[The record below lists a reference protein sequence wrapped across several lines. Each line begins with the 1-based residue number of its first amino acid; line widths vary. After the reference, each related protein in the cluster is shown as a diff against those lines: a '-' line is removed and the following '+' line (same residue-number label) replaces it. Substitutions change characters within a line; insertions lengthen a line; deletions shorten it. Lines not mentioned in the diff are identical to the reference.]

1 MTPPEYTCGICGIPV
16 RDPDTGRWAIP
27 ADVGQSML
35 ANGNTTLAY
44 RCPCGA
50 TFWEDQAY
58 AMRPADPAMRVG
70 ACRIC
75 GRAVRLGDTTDA
87 PQVGDGR
94 VVQIPG
100 WGLACTAHRGVV
112 DFYATIGGAPPP

>member
-1 MTPPEYTCGICGIPV
+1 MIASCTCGNCGGAI

-44 RCPCGA
+44 RCSCGA
-50 TFWEDQAY
+50 IYWEDQAY
-58 AMRPADPAMRVG
+58 AVRPADPAMRVG

-75 GRAVRLGDTTDA
+75 GRVVRLGETTDA
-87 PQVGDGR
+87 PQVGDGK
-94 VVQIPG
+94 VVQISG
-100 WGLACTAHRGVV
+100 WGLACTEHHGVV
-112 DFYATIGGAPPP
+112 AFYATIDGLHR

>member
-1 MTPPEYTCGICGIPV
+1 MSDPTHTCVACGHPV

-27 ADVGQSML
+27 VDVGQSML

-44 RCPCGA
+44 RCPCGV

-58 AMRPADPAMRVG
+58 AVRPADPAMRVG

-75 GRAVRLGDTTDA
+75 GRAVYLRDTTDA
-87 PQVGDGR
+87 PMVDDGK
-94 VVQIPG
+94 VVQVPG
-100 WGLACTAHRGVV
+100 WGLACTEHHGVV
-112 DFYATIGGAPPP
+112 AFYATIDGLHR